1 MLLIL
6 RTLRQ
11 LVPLL
16 PHRAQRFMAWYIAAT
31 GTLAIVDVIAI
42 ALLAVSLGSMVTGSE
57 INLPV
62 IGSIGPDSYVWF
74 LLALSL
80 TVIAKALV
88 NLLVQWIATRRFAT
102 FELEI
107 GNRLFDAYIRAPWTD
122 RLSKNTAQLVRLAD
136 VGIGN
141 TIGGFLLPVLTLPTL
156 LITSVVVIAVIVV
169 ADPVTALVT
178 IVYLGGLAA
187 LQARVI
193 SKRAVQAG
201 RVNRDYSFRVASL
214 MTDMVSA
221 LKEITLRNKAGEVAG
236 VVHANRIHSTRARAN
251 IHFIGAVP
259 RFVLDAGLIGGFLL
273 VGGIAYLLNGPAGAL
288 SSVALFGVAGFRLVP
303 SLTSLQS
310 ILTTTQSNSAHVQAV
325 LDDIAQSRGYIER
338 AEVIGHEPIDGEPR
352 VLRFEGAGFT
362 YPSSDVA
369 AISNVDLE
377 IPLGTSVGI
386 VGSSGSGKTTLVDML
401 LGLLSPT
408 EGRIMLD
415 DANLDD
421 VMAAWRTRVGY
432 VPQDVALFD
441 GSIAQNVALSWS
453 GTLDLER
460 VERALRRA
468 QLWDVVQKREGGVQ
482 ARVGDRGMALSGGQ
496 RQRLGIARALY
507 DDPLVLVLDEA
518 TSALDTKTEADVV
531 QAIRSLQGEMT
542 VISVAHRLATIRDND
557 LVVFLAEGRL
567 VAQGT
572 FDAVRRAV
580 PEFATQATL
589 AGLTGSDPVDDN
601 SVDDYADESDD
612 R

>member
-6 RTLRQ
+6 RTLRR

-16 PHRAQRFMAWYIAAT
+16 PARAQRFIGGYIAAT
-31 GTLAIVDVIAI
+31 SLLAAIDVAAI
-42 ALLAVSLGSMVTGSE
+42 ALLAISLGSIVTGSD
-57 INLPV
+57 IDLPL
-62 IGSIGPDSYVWF
+62 IGPIGADSYVWF
-74 LLALSL
+74 LLGISVVVIVKAFASLAL
-80 TVIAKALV
+80 
-88 NLLVQWIATRRFAT
+88 QWHATRRFAS
-102 FELEI
+102 FELEV
-107 GNRLFDAYIRAPWTD
+107 GDRLFDAYIRAPWTD

-156 LITSVVVIAVIVV
+156 VVTSAAVIVV
-169 ADPVTALVT
+169 IIIAEPVTAIIT
-178 IVYLGGLAA
+178 IVYLGGLAG
-187 LQARVI
+187 LQAWVI

-201 RVNRDYSFRVASL
+201 RVNRDFSFRVASL

-221 LKEITLRNKAGEVAG
+221 LKEITLRGKAGEVAR
-236 VVHANRIHSTRARAN
+236 VVHDNRVHSTRARAN
-251 IHFIGAVP
+251 IHFIGSVP

-273 VGGIAYLLNGPAGAL
+273 VGGVAYVLNGPSGAL
-288 SSVALFGVAGFRLVP
+288 ASIALFGVAGFRLVP

-310 ILTTTQSNSAHVQAV
+310 VLTTTQANSAHVQAV

-338 AEVIGHEPIDGEPR
+338 AEVIGHHPIDGSPR
-352 VLRFEGAGFT
+352 ALRFTDAAFT
-362 YPSSDVA
+362 YPLSSVP
-369 AISNVDLE
+369 AISGVNLE
-377 IPLGTSVGI
+377 IPLGSSVGI
-386 VGSSGSGKTTLVDML
+386 VGSSGSGKTTLVDMM

-408 EGRIMLD
+408 EGDLHLD
-415 DANLDD
+415 ATNLDD

-441 GSIAQNVALSWS
+441 GTIAQNVALTWS
-453 GTLDLER
+453 GDVDDER

-468 QLWDVVQKREGGVQ
+468 QLWEVVQERAGGVD

-507 DDPLVLVLDEA
+507 NDPIVLVLDEA

-531 QAIRSLQGEMT
+531 DAIRSLKGEMT

-557 LVVFLAEGRL
+557 LIVFLARGRL
-567 VAQGT
+567 IAHGS
-572 FDAVRRAV
+572 FDEVRRAV
-580 PEFATQATL
+580 PEFAEQASL
-589 AGLTGSDPVDDN
+589 AGLNPSEHRGLS
-601 SVDDYADESDD
+601 
-612 R
+612 

>member
-1 MLLIL
+1 M

-16 PHRAQRFMAWYIAAT
+16 PARARRFIGWYIVATSLLAA
-31 GTLAIVDVIAI
+31 VDVVAI
-42 ALLAVSLGSMVTGSE
+42 ALLAISLGSMVTGSD
-57 INLPV
+57 IVLPV
-62 IGSIGPDSYVWF
+62 FGSIGPESYVWF
-74 LLALSL
+74 LLAISLVVIVKAALSL
-80 TVIAKALV
+80 TL
-88 NLLVQWIATRRFAT
+88 QWFATRRFAS

-107 GNRLFDAYIRAPWTD
+107 GDRLFDAYIRAPWTD

-141 TIGGFLLPVLTLPTL
+141 TIGGFLLPVLMLPTL
-156 LITSVVVIAVIVV
+156 VVTSVAVVVVIVI
-169 ADPVTALVT
+169 ADPVTALIT

-221 LKEITLRNKAGEVAG
+221 LKEITLRDKAGEVAA
-236 VVHANRIHSTRARAN
+236 VVHENRIHSTRARAN
-251 IHFIGAVP
+251 IHFISAVP

-273 VGGIAYLLNGPAGAL
+273 VGGFAYLINGPAGAL
-288 SSVALFGVAGFRLVP
+288 ASVALFGVAGFRLVP

-310 ILTTTQSNSAHVQAV
+310 ILTTTQANSAHVQAV
-325 LDDIAQSRGYIER
+325 LEDIAQSRGYIER
-338 AEVIGHEPIDGEPR
+338 AEVIGHEPIVGEPQ
-352 VLRFEGAGFT
+352 VLRFENAAFT
-362 YPSSDVA
+362 YPSSEVA
-369 AISNVDLE
+369 AISGVSLE

-415 DANLDD
+415 DANLDV

-441 GSIAQNVALSWS
+441 GTIAQNVALTWS
-453 GTLDLER
+453 GDVDLER

-468 QLWDVVQKREGGVQ
+468 QLWEVVEKREGGMQ
-482 ARVGDRGMALSGGQ
+482 ARIGDRGMALSGGQ

-507 DDPLVLVLDEA
+507 NEPLVLVLDEA
-518 TSALDTKTEADVV
+518 TSALDTKTEDDVV
-531 QAIRSLQGEMT
+531 KAIRALKGEMT

-557 LVVFLAEGRL
+557 LICFLSDGAL
-567 VAQGT
+567 VAQGS
-572 FDAVRRAV
+572 FAAVRKAV
-580 PEFATQATL
+580 PEFENQARL
-589 AGLTGSDPVDDN
+589 AGLD
-601 SVDDYADESDD
+601 
-612 R
+612 

>member
-1 MLLIL
+1 VLLIV

-16 PHRAQRFMAWYIAAT
+16 PARAQRFIGWFITATSLLAA
-31 GTLAIVDVIAI
+31 VDVVAI
-42 ALLAVSLGSMVTGSE
+42 ALLAISLGSMVTGSD
-57 INLPV
+57 IKLPLLGTV
-62 IGSIGPDSYVWF
+62 GPNSYVWF
-74 LLALSL
+74 LLTISIV
-80 TVIAKALV
+80 VIAKALIS
-88 NLLVQWIATRRFAT
+88 LVLQWFATRRFAS

-122 RLSKNTAQLVRLAD
+122 RLSKNTSQLVRLAD

-156 LITSVVVIAVIVV
+156 FVTSVAVVIVIVIV
-169 ADPVTALVT
+169 EPVTALVT

-201 RVNRDYSFRVASL
+201 RINRDYSFRVASL

-221 LKEITLRNKAGEVAG
+221 LKEITLRDKASEVAG
-236 VVHANRIHSTRARAN
+236 VVHENRVHSTRVRAN

-273 VGGIAYLLNGPAGAL
+273 VGGVAYLLNGPSGAL
-288 SSVALFGVAGFRLVP
+288 VSVALFGVAGFRLVP

-310 ILTTTQSNSAHVQAV
+310 ILTTTQANSAHVQAV
-325 LDDIAQSRGYIER
+325 LDDIAQSRVYIER
-338 AEVIGHEPIDGEPR
+338 AEVIGHNPIEGEPR
-352 VLRFEGAGFT
+352 VLRFEGAAFT
-362 YPSSDVA
+362 YPSSDTPA
-369 AISNVDLE
+369 LRGVDLE

-421 VMAAWRTRVGY
+421 VMAAWRSRVGY

-441 GSIAQNVALSWS
+441 GTVAQNVALSWA
-453 GTLDLER
+453 GELDLER

-468 QLWDVVQKREGGVQ
+468 QLWEVVQKRDGGVH
-482 ARVGDRGMALSGGQ
+482 ARVGDRGLALSGGQ

-507 DDPLVLVLDEA
+507 DDPIVLVLDEA

-557 LVVFLAEGRL
+557 LVVFLADGRL
-567 VAQGT
+567 VAHGS
-572 FDAVRRAV
+572 FDEVRRAV
-580 PEFATQATL
+580 PEFATQASL
-589 AGLTGSDPVDDN
+589 AGLDAG
-601 SVDDYADESDD
+601 DES
-612 R
+612 

>member
-1 MLLIL
+1 MLLIV

-16 PHRAQRFMAWYIAAT
+16 PARAQRFIGWFITATSLLAA
-31 GTLAIVDVIAI
+31 VDVVAI
-42 ALLAVSLGSMVTGSE
+42 ALLAISLGSMVTGSD
-57 INLPV
+57 IKLPLLGTV
-62 IGSIGPDSYVWF
+62 GPNSYVWF
-74 LLALSL
+74 LLTISIV
-80 TVIAKALV
+80 VIAKALIS
-88 NLLVQWIATRRFAT
+88 LVLQWFATRRFAS

-122 RLSKNTAQLVRLAD
+122 RLSKNTTQLVRLAD

-156 LITSVVVIAVIVV
+156 FVTSVAVVIVIVIV
-169 ADPVTALVT
+169 EPVTALVT

-201 RVNRDYSFRVASL
+201 RINRDYSFRVASL

-221 LKEITLRNKAGEVAG
+221 LKEITLRDKASEVAG
-236 VVHANRIHSTRARAN
+236 VVHENRVHSTRARAN

-273 VGGIAYLLNGPAGAL
+273 VGGVAYLLNGPSGAL
-288 SSVALFGVAGFRLVP
+288 VSVALFGVAGFRLVP

-310 ILTTTQSNSAHVQAV
+310 ILTTTQANSAHVQAV
-325 LDDIAQSRGYIER
+325 LDDIAQSRVYIER
-338 AEVIGHEPIDGEPR
+338 AEVIGHNPIEGEPR
-352 VLRFEGAGFT
+352 VLRFEGAAFT
-362 YPSSDVA
+362 YPSSDTPA
-369 AISNVDLE
+369 LRGVDLE

-421 VMAAWRTRVGY
+421 VMAAWRSRVGY

-441 GSIAQNVALSWS
+441 GTVAQNVALSWA
-453 GTLDLER
+453 GELDLER

-468 QLWDVVQKREGGVQ
+468 QLWEVVQKRDGGVH
-482 ARVGDRGMALSGGQ
+482 ARVGDRGLALSGGQ

-507 DDPLVLVLDEA
+507 DDPIVLVLDEA

-557 LVVFLAEGRL
+557 LVVFLADGRL
-567 VAQGT
+567 VAHGS
-572 FDAVRRAV
+572 FDEVRRAV
-580 PEFATQATL
+580 PEFATQASL
-589 AGLTGSDPVDDN
+589 AGLDAG
-601 SVDDYADESDD
+601 DES
-612 R
+612 

>member
-16 PHRAQRFMAWYIAAT
+16 PARTQRFIWWYAIAT
-31 GTLAIVDVIAI
+31 SSLALVDVAAI
-42 ALLAVSLGSMVTGSE
+42 ALLAIALGSMVAGAD
-57 INLPV
+57 IQLPLV
-62 IGSIGPDSYVWF
+62 GAISAENYVWF
-74 LLALSL
+74 LLSISIVVIVKAFLSL
-80 TVIAKALV
+80 VL
-88 NLLVQWIATRRFAT
+88 QWFATRRFAL

-107 GNRLFDAYIRAPWTD
+107 GDRLFDAYIRAPWTD
-122 RLSKNTAQLVRLAD
+122 RLSKNTAQVVRLAD

-156 LITSVVVIAVIVV
+156 IVTATSVVIVIVI
-169 ADPVTALVT
+169 ADPVTALIT
-178 IVYLGGLAA
+178 ILYLGGLA
-187 LQARVI
+187 LVQARVL

-201 RVNRDYSFRVASL
+201 RVNRDYSFRVATL
-214 MTDMVSA
+214 MTDMMSA
-221 LKEITLRNKAGEVAG
+221 LKEITLRDKAREVAG
-236 VVHANRIHSTRARAN
+236 VVHDNRIHSTRARAN
-251 IHFIGAVP
+251 IHFISAVP

-273 VGGIAYLLNGPAGAL
+273 VGGIAYLLNGPQGAL
-288 SSVALFGVAGFRLVP
+288 ASVALFGIAGFRLVP

-310 ILTTTQSNSAHVQAV
+310 ILTVTQSNSPHVQAV
-325 LDDIAQSRGYIER
+325 LDDIAQSRSYIER
-338 AEVIGHEPIDGEPR
+338 AEVIGHEPIEGEPR
-352 VLRFEGAGFT
+352 LLRFENAGFT
-362 YPSSDVA
+362 YPSSDA
-369 AISNVDLE
+369 PAISGISLS

-408 EGRIMLD
+408 EGRLMLD
-415 DANLDD
+415 DADLDD
-421 VMAAWRTRVGY
+421 VMGAWRSRVGY

-441 GSIAQNVALSWS
+441 GTIAQNVALSWS
-453 GTLDLER
+453 STIDAER

-468 QLWDVVQKREGGVQ
+468 QLWEVVEKREGGIH

-518 TSALDTKTEADVV
+518 TSALDTKTESDVV
-531 QAIRSLQGEMT
+531 KAIRSLQGEMT
-542 VISVAHRLATIRDND
+542 VISVAHRLAIIRDND
-557 LVVFLAEGRL
+557 LVVFLADGEL

-572 FDAVRRAV
+572 FDEVRRAV
-580 PEFATQATL
+580 PAFATQASL
-589 AGLTGSDPVDDN
+589 AGL
-601 SVDDYADESDD
+601 DE

>member
-16 PHRAQRFMAWYIAAT
+16 PARAQRFIGGYIVATSLLAA
-31 GTLAIVDVIAI
+31 IDVVAV
-42 ALLAVSLGSMVTGSE
+42 ALLAISLGSMVTGADLQ
-57 INLPV
+57 LPL
-62 IGSIGPDSYVWF
+62 IGAVGRESYVWF
-74 LLALSL
+74 LLSISLIVIIKAALSL
-80 TVIAKALV
+80 TV
-88 NLLVQWIATRRFAT
+88 QWYATRRFAS

-156 LITSVVVIAVIVV
+156 LVTSVAVIVV
-169 ADPVTALVT
+169 IIIADPVTALIT

-187 LQARVI
+187 VQARVI

-221 LKEITLRNKAGEVAG
+221 LKEITLRDKAREVAG
-236 VVHANRIHSTRARAN
+236 VVHENRFHSTRARAN

-273 VGGIAYLLNGPAGAL
+273 VGGVAYLLNGPAGAL
-288 SSVALFGVAGFRLVP
+288 ASVALFGVAGFRLVP
-303 SLTSLQS
+303 ALTSLQS
-310 ILTTTQSNSAHVQAV
+310 ILTTTQANSAHVQAV
-325 LDDIAQSRGYIER
+325 LHDIAQSRSYIER
-338 AEVIGHEPIDGEPR
+338 AETIGHEPIEGEPR
-352 VLRFEGAGFT
+352 VLRFESAAFT
-362 YPSSDVA
+362 YPSSDTP
-369 AISNVDLE
+369 AISGVDLE
-377 IPLGTSVGI
+377 IVLGTSVGI

-415 DANLDD
+415 EADLDD
-421 VMAAWRTRVGY
+421 VMAAWRSRVGY

-441 GSIAQNVALSWS
+441 GTVAQNVALSWA
-453 GTLDLER
+453 GELDLER

-468 QLWDVVQKREGGVQ
+468 QLWDVVQRREGGVH
-482 ARVGDRGMALSGGQ
+482 ARVGDRGMSLSGGQ

-507 DDPLVLVLDEA
+507 DDPIVLVLDEA

-531 QAIRSLQGEMT
+531 QAIHSLQGEMT

-557 LVVFLAEGRL
+557 LIVFLADGAL

-572 FDAVRRAV
+572 FDSVLRAV
-580 PEFATQATL
+580 PEFATQASL
-589 AGLTGSDPVDDN
+589 AGLG
-601 SVDDYADESDD
+601 ADEGTTPADS
-612 R
+612 

>member
-1 MLLIL
+1 MIL
-6 RTLRQ
+6 RTLRR

-16 PHRAQRFMAWYIAAT
+16 PARARRFIIGYSIAT
-31 GTLAIVDVIAI
+31 SMLAAVDVVAI
-42 ALLAVSLGSMVTGSE
+42 ALLAVSLGSMVTGSA
-57 INLPV
+57 IDLPLV
-62 IGSIGPDSYVWF
+62 GAIEPDGYVWF
-74 LLALSL
+74 LLVISL
-80 TVIAKALV
+80 VVIVKASVSLV
-88 NLLVQWIATRRFAT
+88 LQWYATRRFAA

-107 GNRLFDAYIRAPWTD
+107 GDRLFDAYIRAPWTD

-156 LITSVVVIAVIVV
+156 LVTSIAVVVVIVV
-169 ADPVTALVT
+169 AEPLTALVT

-193 SKRAVQAG
+193 SGRAVQAG
-201 RVNRDYSFRVASL
+201 RVNRDYSFTVASL
-214 MTDMVSA
+214 MTDMVAA
-221 LKEITLRNKAGEVAG
+221 LKEITLRGKAVEVAS
-236 VVHANRIHSTRARAN
+236 VVHANRVHSTRARAN
-251 IHFIGAVP
+251 IHFISAVP

-273 VGGIAYLLNGPAGAL
+273 VGGVAYLTGGPAGAL
-288 SSVALFGVAGFRLVP
+288 ASVALFGVAGFRLVP

-310 ILTTTQSNSAHVQAV
+310 ILTTTQANSAHVQAV
-325 LDDIAQSRGYIER
+325 LEDIAQSRAYIER
-338 AEVIGHEPIDGEPR
+338 AEVIGHEPIVGEPR
-352 VLRFEGAGFT
+352 ALRLESAGFS
-362 YPSSDVA
+362 YPGSA
-369 AISNVDLE
+369 TPAISEVDLE
-377 IPLGTSVGI
+377 IVLGTSVGI

-408 EGRIMLD
+408 TGRVLLD
-415 DANLDD
+415 DRDLDE
-421 VMAAWRTRVGY
+421 VMAAWRSRVGY

-441 GSIAQNVALSWS
+441 GTVAQNVALTWA
-453 GTLDLER
+453 GDVDRER

-468 QLWDVVQKREGGVQ
+468 QLWDVVQRREGGID

-507 DDPLVLVLDEA
+507 DDPIVLVLDEA

-531 QAIRSLQGEMT
+531 QAIRSLKGEMT

-557 LVVFLAEGRL
+557 LVVFLADGRL
-567 VAQGT
+567 VAQGS
-572 FDAVRRAV
+572 FDEVRRAV

-589 AGLTGSDPVDDN
+589 AGLD
-601 SVDDYADESDD
+601 
-612 R
+612 

>member
-16 PHRAQRFMAWYIAAT
+16 PARAQRFIGWFIVAT
-31 GTLAIVDVIAI
+31 SLLAGVDVVAI
-42 ALLAVSLGSMVTGSE
+42 ALLAISLGSMVTGSD
-57 INLPV
+57 ITLPL
-62 IGSIGPDSYVWF
+62 IGVIGPDSYVWF
-74 LLALSL
+74 LLGISL
-80 TVIAKALV
+80 IVIGKAVVSLV
-88 NLLVQWIATRRFAT
+88 LQWFATRRFAS

-107 GNRLFDAYIRAPWTD
+107 GDRLFDAYIRAPWTD
-122 RLSKNTAQLVRLAD
+122 RLGKNTAQLVRLAD

-156 LITSVVVIAVIVV
+156 IVTSVAVIVVIIV

-178 IVYLGGLAA
+178 ILYLGTLAA
-187 LQARVI
+187 VQARVI
-193 SKRAVQAG
+193 SKRAVRAG

-214 MTDMVSA
+214 MTDMVAA
-221 LKEITLRNKAGEVAG
+221 LKEITLRDKAAEVAG
-236 VVHANRIHSTRARAN
+236 VVHENRIHSTRARAN

-273 VGGIAYLLNGPAGAL
+273 VGGVSFLLGGPAGAL
-288 SSVALFGVAGFRLVP
+288 ASVALFGVAGFRLVP

-310 ILTTTQSNSAHVQAV
+310 ILTTTQANSAHVQAV
-325 LDDIAQSRGYIER
+325 LEDIAQSRSYIER
-338 AEVIGHEPIDGEPR
+338 AEVIGHEPIEGDPR
-352 VLRFEGAGFT
+352 VLRLEHAAFT
-362 YPSSDVA
+362 YPSSDTP
-369 AISNVDLE
+369 AISGLDLE

-421 VMAAWRTRVGY
+421 VMAAWRLRVGY

-441 GSIAQNVALSWS
+441 GTVAQNVALSWA
-453 GTLDLER
+453 GELDLER

-468 QLWDVVQKREGGVQ
+468 QLWDVVQKREGGVH

-507 DDPLVLVLDEA
+507 SDPIVLVLDEA

-557 LVVFLAEGRL
+557 LVVFLADGRL
-567 VAQGT
+567 VAQGS

-580 PEFATQATL
+580 PEFATQAAL
-589 AGLTGSDPVDDN
+589 AGLGG
-601 SVDDYADESDD
+601 DESD

>member
-6 RTLRQ
+6 RTMRQ

-16 PHRAQRFMAWYIAAT
+16 PERARRFMVWYTIAT
-31 GTLAIVDVIAI
+31 SLLAAIDVIAI
-42 ALLAVSLGSMVTGSE
+42 ALLAISLGSMVTGTD
-57 INLPV
+57 IQLPLV
-62 IGSIGPDSYVWF
+62 GPIGPDSYVWF
-74 LLALSL
+74 LLVISLMVITKAALG
-80 TVIAKALV
+80 LV
-88 NLLVQWIATRRFAT
+88 LQWFATRRFAA

-122 RLSKNTAQLVRLAD
+122 RLGKNTAQLVRLAD

-156 LITSVVVIAVIVV
+156 MVTSVAVIAVIIV

-251 IHFIGAVP
+251 IHFISAVP

-310 ILTTTQSNSAHVQAV
+310 ILTTTQANSPHVQAV
-325 LDDIAQSRGYIER
+325 LIDIAQSRVYIER
-338 AEVIGHEPIDGEPR
+338 AEVIGHEPITAEPR
-352 VLRFEGAGFT
+352 ELRFENAAFT

-369 AISNVDLE
+369 AISGVTLT

-408 EGRIMLD
+408 EGRLMLD

-421 VMAAWRTRVGY
+421 VMAAWRSRVGY

-441 GSIAQNVALSWS
+441 GTVAQNVALEWS
-453 GTLDLER
+453 GKPDAER

-468 QLWDVVQKREGGVQ
+468 QLWDVVQKRDGGVN

-507 DDPLVLVLDEA
+507 NDPLVLVLDEA

-531 QAIRSLQGEMT
+531 EAIRSLKGEMT

-557 LVVFLAEGRL
+557 LICYLADGAL

-572 FDAVRRAV
+572 FAEVRAAV
-580 PEFATQATL
+580 PAFEQQARL
-589 AGLTGSDPVDDN
+589 AGLD
-601 SVDDYADESDD
+601 
-612 R
+612 

>member
-1 MLLIL
+1 MLLIFRNL
-6 RTLRQ
+6 RR

-16 PHRAQRFMAWYIAAT
+16 PPRAQRFIGWFIAAT
-31 GTLAIVDVIAI
+31 SLLAAVDVVAI
-42 ALLAVSLGSMVTGSE
+42 ALLAISLGSMVTGSD

-62 IGSIGPDSYVWF
+62 FGTIGPDSYVWF
-74 LLALSL
+74 LLSISVV
-80 TVIAKALV
+80 VIAKALIS
-88 NLLVQWIATRRFAT
+88 LILQWFATRRFAS
-102 FELEI
+102 FELEV
-107 GNRLFDAYIRAPWTD
+107 GDRLFDAYIRAPWTD

-156 LITSVVVIAVIVV
+156 VVTSVAVIAVIVIV
-169 ADPVTALVT
+169 EPVTALVT
-178 IVYLGGLAA
+178 IGYLGSLAA
-187 LQARVI
+187 LQAWLI

-221 LKEITLRNKAGEVAG
+221 LKEITLRDKAAEVAG
-236 VVHANRIHSTRARAN
+236 VVHDNRIHSTKARAN

-273 VGGIAYLLNGPAGAL
+273 VGGVAFLLSGPAGAL
-288 SSVALFGVAGFRLVP
+288 ASVALFGVAGFRLVP

-310 ILTTTQSNSAHVQAV
+310 ILTTTQANSAHVQAV
-325 LDDIAQSRGYIER
+325 LDDIAQSRAYIER
-338 AEVIGHEPIDGEPR
+338 AEVIGHEPIMGEPR
-352 VLRFEGAGFT
+352 VLRFEGAAFT
-362 YPSSDVA
+362 YPSSDTP
-369 AISNVDLE
+369 AISGISLE
-377 IPLGTSVGI
+377 IPLGASVGL
-386 VGSSGSGKTTLVDML
+386 VGSSGSGKTTMVDML

-441 GSIAQNVALSWS
+441 GTVAQNVALSWS
-453 GTLDLER
+453 GEIDLAR

-468 QLWDVVQKREGGVQ
+468 QLWQVVEKREGGMG

-507 DDPLVLVLDEA
+507 DDPIVLVLDEA

-557 LVVFLAEGRL
+557 LVVFLADGRL
-567 VAQGT
+567 IAQGS

-580 PEFATQATL
+580 PEFATQASL
-589 AGLTGSDPVDDN
+589 AGL
-601 SVDDYADESDD
+601 DEGELGESTDSA

>member
-1 MLLIL
+1 VLLIL

-16 PHRAQRFMAWYIAAT
+16 PARARRFIGWYVVATSLLAA
-31 GTLAIVDVIAI
+31 VDVVAI
-42 ALLAVSLGSMVTGSE
+42 ALLAISLGSMVTGSD
-57 INLPV
+57 IVLPLV
-62 IGSIGPDSYVWF
+62 GSIGPESYVWF
-74 LLALSL
+74 LLVISLVVIVKAALSL
-80 TVIAKALV
+80 VL
-88 NLLVQWIATRRFAT
+88 QWFATRRFAS
-102 FELEI
+102 FELEV
-107 GNRLFDAYIRAPWTD
+107 GDRLFDAYIRAPWTD

-141 TIGGFLLPVLTLPTL
+141 TIGGFLLPVLLLPTL
-156 LITSVVVIAVIVV
+156 MVTSVAVIVV
-169 ADPVTALVT
+169 IVIADPVTALIT

-187 LQARVI
+187 LQARII

-221 LKEITLRNKAGEVAG
+221 LKEITLRDKAGEVAG
-236 VVHANRIHSTRARAN
+236 VVHENRIHSTRARAN

-273 VGGIAYLLNGPAGAL
+273 VGGFAYLINGPAGAL
-288 SSVALFGVAGFRLVP
+288 ASVALFGVAGFRLVP

-310 ILTTTQSNSAHVQAV
+310 ILTTTQANSAHVQAV

-338 AEVIGHEPIDGEPR
+338 AEVIGHDPIVGEPR
-352 VLRFEGAGFT
+352 VLRLEDAAFT

-369 AISNVDLE
+369 AISGVTLE

-408 EGRIMLD
+408 VGRIMLD

-441 GSIAQNVALSWS
+441 GTIAQNVALTWS
-453 GTLDLER
+453 GDVDPER

-468 QLWDVVQKREGGVQ
+468 QLWEVVEKREGGVQ
-482 ARVGDRGMALSGGQ
+482 ARIGDRGMALSGGQ

-507 DDPLVLVLDEA
+507 NDPLVLVLDEA
-518 TSALDTKTEADVV
+518 TSALDTKTEDDVV
-531 QAIRSLQGEMT
+531 KAIRALKGEMT

-557 LVVFLAEGRL
+557 LICFLSDGAL

-572 FDAVRRAV
+572 FSAVRKAV
-580 PEFATQATL
+580 PEFENQARL
-589 AGLTGSDPVDDN
+589 AGLD
-601 SVDDYADESDD
+601 
-612 R
+612 

>member
-1 MLLIL
+1 VLLIV

-16 PHRAQRFMAWYIAAT
+16 PARAQRFIGWFITATSLLAA
-31 GTLAIVDVIAI
+31 VDVVAI
-42 ALLAVSLGSMVTGSE
+42 ALLAISLGSMVTGSD
-57 INLPV
+57 IKLPLLGTV
-62 IGSIGPDSYVWF
+62 GPNSYVWF
-74 LLALSL
+74 LLTISIV
-80 TVIAKALV
+80 VIAKALIS
-88 NLLVQWIATRRFAT
+88 LVLQWFATRRFAS

-122 RLSKNTAQLVRLAD
+122 RLSKNTTQLVRLAD

-156 LITSVVVIAVIVV
+156 FVTSVAVVIVIVIV
-169 ADPVTALVT
+169 EPVTALVT

-201 RVNRDYSFRVASL
+201 RINRDYSFRVASL

-221 LKEITLRNKAGEVAG
+221 LKEITLRDKASEVAG
-236 VVHANRIHSTRARAN
+236 VVHENRVHSTRARAN

-273 VGGIAYLLNGPAGAL
+273 VGGVAYLLNGPSGAL
-288 SSVALFGVAGFRLVP
+288 VSVALFGVAGFRLVP

-310 ILTTTQSNSAHVQAV
+310 ILTTTQANSAHVQAV
-325 LDDIAQSRGYIER
+325 LDDIAQSRVYIER
-338 AEVIGHEPIDGEPR
+338 AEVIGHNPIEGEPR
-352 VLRFEGAGFT
+352 VLRFEGAAFT
-362 YPSSDVA
+362 YPSSDTPA
-369 AISNVDLE
+369 LRGVDLE

-421 VMAAWRTRVGY
+421 VMAAWRSRVGY

-441 GSIAQNVALSWS
+441 GTVAQNVALSWA
-453 GTLDLER
+453 GELDLER

-468 QLWDVVQKREGGVQ
+468 QLWEVVQKRDGGVH
-482 ARVGDRGMALSGGQ
+482 ARVGDRGLALSGGQ

-507 DDPLVLVLDEA
+507 DDPIVLVLDEA

-557 LVVFLAEGRL
+557 LVVFLADGRL
-567 VAQGT
+567 VAHGS
-572 FDAVRRAV
+572 FDEVRRAV
-580 PEFATQATL
+580 PEFATQASL
-589 AGLTGSDPVDDN
+589 AGLDAG
-601 SVDDYADESDD
+601 DES
-612 R
+612 

>member
-1 MLLIL
+1 M

-16 PHRAQRFMAWYIAAT
+16 PARARRFIGWYIVATSLLAA
-31 GTLAIVDVIAI
+31 VDVVAI
-42 ALLAVSLGSMVTGSE
+42 ALLAISLGSMVTGSD
-57 INLPV
+57 IVLPV
-62 IGSIGPDSYVWF
+62 FGSIGPESYVWF
-74 LLALSL
+74 LLAISLVVIVKAALSL
-80 TVIAKALV
+80 TL
-88 NLLVQWIATRRFAT
+88 QWFATRRFAS

-107 GNRLFDAYIRAPWTD
+107 GDRLFDAYIRAPWTD

-141 TIGGFLLPVLTLPTL
+141 TIGGFLLPVLMLPTL
-156 LITSVVVIAVIVV
+156 VVTSVAVVVVIVI
-169 ADPVTALVT
+169 ADPVTALIT

-221 LKEITLRNKAGEVAG
+221 LKEITLRDKAGDVAA
-236 VVHANRIHSTRARAN
+236 VVHENRIHSTRARAN
-251 IHFIGAVP
+251 IHFISAVP

-273 VGGIAYLLNGPAGAL
+273 VGGFAYLINGPAGAL
-288 SSVALFGVAGFRLVP
+288 ASVALFGVAGFRLVP

-310 ILTTTQSNSAHVQAV
+310 ILTTTQANSAHVQAV
-325 LDDIAQSRGYIER
+325 LEDIAQSRGYIER
-338 AEVIGHEPIDGEPR
+338 AEVIGHEPIVGEPQ
-352 VLRFEGAGFT
+352 VLRFENAAFT
-362 YPSSDVA
+362 YPLSEVA
-369 AISNVDLE
+369 AISGVSLE

-408 EGRIMLD
+408 EGHIMLD

-441 GSIAQNVALSWS
+441 GTIAQNVALTWS
-453 GTLDLER
+453 GDVDLER
-460 VERALRRA
+460 VERALSRA
-468 QLWDVVQKREGGVQ
+468 QLWEVVEKREGGMQ
-482 ARVGDRGMALSGGQ
+482 ARIGDRGMALSGGQ

-507 DDPLVLVLDEA
+507 NEPLVLVLDEA
-518 TSALDTKTEADVV
+518 TSALDTKTEDDVV
-531 QAIRSLQGEMT
+531 KAIRALKGEMT

-557 LVVFLAEGRL
+557 LICFLSDGAL
-567 VAQGT
+567 VAQGS
-572 FDAVRRAV
+572 FAAVRKAV
-580 PEFATQATL
+580 PEFENQARL
-589 AGLTGSDPVDDN
+589 AGLD
-601 SVDDYADESDD
+601 
-612 R
+612 